1 MEQDGIGR
9 RVGYYRL
16 LQPPGILM
24 LGPGVEE
31 EGGGGELVI
40 LAGGNWRRWGGII

>member
-16 LQPPGILM
+16 LQPLGILI

-31 EGGGGELVI
+31 RV
-40 LAGGNWRRWGGII
+40 NW